1 MELALEAAE
10 TGHLVLSTMTT
21 MTPEK
26 AVERILGSFPAAE
39 QSTVKERLGRMLRAI
54 VSQRLVPRRDGE
66 RMAVFEIV
74 DGQSPELALH
84 SENGVRTP
92 GKKNSARID
101 IELEHLVR
109 SGSITPEVALAQA
122 VDRVLLSAKL
132 SPPSKPRLR

>member
-1 MELALEAAE
+1 
-10 TGHLVLSTMTT
+10 
-21 MTPEK
+21 
-26 AVERILGSFPAAE
+26 
-39 QSTVKERLGRMLRAI
+39 MLRAI